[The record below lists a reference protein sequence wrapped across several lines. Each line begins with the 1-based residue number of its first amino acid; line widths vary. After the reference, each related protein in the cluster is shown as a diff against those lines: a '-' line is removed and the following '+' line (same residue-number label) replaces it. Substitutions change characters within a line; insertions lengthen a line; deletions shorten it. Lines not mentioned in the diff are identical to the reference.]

1 MNTISIT
8 TSQNIELEYELGS
21 LGDRIVGRIIDWLIL
36 IAYIVIVILFISY
49 AGRGMSEA
57 GTLIMFLFFLPVVF
71 YDLVSEIVLN
81 GQSVGKKVM
90 GIRVISLNGDQP
102 TLSQYLIRWLFR
114 IVDFSFL
121 GGLVALIVVA
131 VSEKR
136 QRLGDMIA
144 GTVVIKT
151 TPRTALSHTIYE
163 PVAPAEYRVTYPE
176 ASNLNDSDI
185 QLVKEVILTVR
196 RTGNIM
202 LAVQAQQKIEQVL
215 NIRSKS
221 AEPMYFLQTILAD
234 YNYLTSQ
241 E

>member
-21 LGDRIVGRIIDWLIL
+21 LGDRVVGRIIDLVIAV
-36 IAYIVIVILFISY
+36 AYIVIVMLLISY
-49 AGRGMSEA
+49 AGTGMSGSGA
-57 GTLIMFLFFLPVVF
+57 LVMLLLFLPVVF
-71 YDLVSEIVLN
+71 YDLVCEIVLN

-102 TLSQYLIRWLFR
+102 TVSQYLIRWLFR
-114 IVDFSFL
+114 VVDFSIF
-121 GGLVALIVVA
+121 GGLVALIVCA

-144 GTVVIKT
+144 GTVLIKT
-151 TPRTALSHTIYE
+151 TPRTALSHTMYE
-163 PVAPAEYRVTYPE
+163 PVAPVEYKVTYPE
-176 ASNLNDSDI
+176 ASSLNDNDI

-196 RTGNIM
+196 RTGNTM
-202 LAVQAQQKIEQVL
+202 LALQAQQKIEQVL

-234 YNYLTSQ
+234 YNYLTSL